1 MIPVFAVYSTFLQRS
16 YDQII
21 HDASIQKLHI
31 ILAIDRAGI
40 VGEDGKTHQGLF
52 DTSFLN
58 NIPNVT
64 ILCPSYFDELR
75 FMLKNAIY
83 NESEIV
89 AVRYPRG
96 RELYKP
102 KNFLIKD
109 SKYVFF
115 GDEKSDILIITY
127 GRLFSFACECM
138 ERLEKQGISA
148 CILKL
153 NTVKPI
159 DSGAV
164 IGAKDFK
171 YCFFFEEGI
180 SCGGIGEHFL
190 CKLIE
195 NDFTGKY
202 TLTAIDDQYVEQS
215 TVASALKKYKLD
227 TDGMEEVILKKI
239 KCDGEL
245 CGKEKT

>member
-1 MIPVFAVYSTFLQRS
+1 MQRS

-102 KNFLIKD
+102 KNF
-109 SKYVFF
+109 
-115 GDEKSDILIITY
+115 
-127 GRLFSFACECM
+127 
-138 ERLEKQGISA
+138 
-148 CILKL
+148 
-153 NTVKPI
+153 
-159 DSGAV
+159 
-164 IGAKDFK
+164 
-171 YCFFFEEGI
+171 
-180 SCGGIGEHFL
+180 
-190 CKLIE
+190 
-195 NDFTGKY
+195 
-202 TLTAIDDQYVEQS
+202 
-215 TVASALKKYKLD
+215 
-227 TDGMEEVILKKI
+227 
-239 KCDGEL
+239 
-245 CGKEKT
+245 